1 MRRGVVTLIL
11 IGGGLL
17 AAAGWAW
24 RGEGAAPVAVAA
36 RDQSI
41 RELDIAFYAARVR
54 RDPESAADLAQLAS
68 LFLQR
73 GRETGAPADFRRA
86 ERFAGRSLALRWG
99 RNGRAQL
106 VLASSLLA
114 QHRFV
119 EAREAARDLVAL
131 QPESPGYRALLG
143 EIELELGDY
152 AAARATFAALRP
164 AWRNLAVAPRLAR
177 WAEIRG
183 RTAEARYILEAARVE
198 ARRRPDLSAEQVAW
212 FHLRVGDLELRNG
225 RLEEAERAL
234 REGLMVRPGDPR
246 LLAARA
252 RIAAQRGDWVEVIAW
267 GERAGSGAD
276 LATLALVGDAH
287 AALGDTARA
296 EASYAAVERA
306 AAANPEP
313 FNRQWTQFRLDHGRR
328 LPETLALLRREIAVR
343 QDVLGYDQL
352 AWALFLTGD
361 YGAARDAMTQAL
373 RMGTRDA
380 VLFTHAAT
388 IARALGDSAAVPF
401 APWERSTPQ

>member
-1 MRRGVVTLIL
+1 
-11 IGGGLL
+11 
-17 AAAGWAW
+17 
-24 RGEGAAPVAVAA
+24 VA
-36 RDQSI
+36 
-41 RELDIAFYAARVR
+41 
-54 RDPESAADLAQLAS
+54 
-68 LFLQR
+68 
-73 GRETGAPADFRRA
+73 
-86 ERFAGRSLALRWG
+86 
-99 RNGRAQL
+99 
-106 VLASSLLA
+106 
-114 QHRFV
+114 
-119 EAREAARDLVAL
+119 AREAARDLVAL

-152 AAARATFAALRP
+152 EAARTTFAALRP

-234 REGLMVRPGDPR
+234 HEGLTARPGDAR

-252 RIAAQRGDWVEVIAW
+252 RLAALRRDWVGVIAW
-267 GERAGSGAD
+267 GERAGGGAD

-287 AALGDTARA
+287 AALGDSAA
-296 EASYAAVERA
+296 ADASWAAVERA

-343 QDVLGYDQL
+343 QDVYGYDQL
-352 AWALFLTGD
+352 AWALYLSGD
-361 YGAARDAMTQAL
+361 YVAARDAITRAL

-380 VLFTHAAT
+380 VLFAHAAA
-388 IARALGDSAAVPF
+388 IARAPSEL
-401 APWERSTPQ
+401 Q

>member
-17 AAAGWAW
+17 AAAGWAV
-24 RGEGAAPVAVAA
+24 RGEGAAPAAVAA
-36 RDQSI
+36 REQSI
-41 RELDIAFYAARVR
+41 RALDIAFYDARVR
-54 RDPESAADLAQLAS
+54 RDPESAADLAQLAG

-73 GRETGAPADFRRA
+73 GRETGTPADFRRA
-86 ERFAGRSLALRWG
+86 EHFAGRALALRWG

-131 QPESPGYRALLG
+131 EPESPGYRALLG

-152 AAARATFAALRP
+152 DAAGVTFAALGSS
-164 AWRNLAVAPRLAR
+164 WRNLAVAPRLAR

-183 RTAEARYILEAARVE
+183 RTSEARYILGVALAE
-198 ARRRPDLSAEQVAW
+198 ARRRPDLSAEEVAW
-212 FHLRVGDLELRNG
+212 FHLRVGDLELRHG
-225 RLEEAERAL
+225 RLGEAERAL
-234 REGLMVRPGDPR
+234 REGLAVRPDDAR
-246 LLAARA
+246 LHGALARLAGL
-252 RIAAQRGDWVEVIAW
+252 RGDWKRVIAH
-267 GERAGSGAD
+267 GERAGAGAD

-287 AALGDTARA
+287 AALGDRA
-296 EASYAAVERA
+296 AADASWAAVERA

-313 FNRQWTQFRLDHGRR
+313 FNRQWTQFRLDHRRR
-328 LPETLALLRREIAVR
+328 LPETLALLRREITVR
-343 QDVLGYDQL
+343 QDVYGYDQL
-352 AWALFLTGD
+352 AWALYLSGD
-361 YGAARDAMTQAL
+361 YVAARDAITRAL

-380 VLFTHAAT
+380 VLFRHAAM
-388 IARALGDSAAVPF
+388 IARAPGDTAA
-401 APWERSTPQ
+401 AP